1 MFHEEEAKR
10 KLITQHGGGGTFVC
24 VHTHLGMSVYECVS
38 VYMQSPR
45 RSEKGVRFHETI
57 VTDGYE
63 LSMEVLGSEPRSSG
77 NAARALNS

>member
-10 KLITQHGGGGTFVC
+10 KLTTQHGDRGYICVC
-24 VHTHLGMSVYECVS
+24 AHAPGYECVS
-38 VYMQSPR
+38 VHMRSPR

-57 VTDGYE
+57 VIDGYE

-77 NAARALNS
+77 SAAHALNS